1 MNIIKKEAVMFLQ
14 IGLFLLGGLFFGG
27 FSAAPA
33 LASKTAAAPPAVVA
47 TSPGKAAPAVKTTT
61 ETTVKTAAISP
72 AAAFSPTTASGD
84 KGAEKSDFVL
94 TLPPPPPA
102 PAAFPA
108 APDRQTTIVHQTE
121 GAKFAPSVQAVPV
134 HRTIWRK
141 AHQKG
146 YFVFHF
152 ANKFFAHEDFE
163 FDGRSLSLGFGAQFW
178 RNAELELYI
187 NTGRTTPSFGLKY
200 SYPFAGEGETWIP
213 GADASLL
220 LGLIDERDR
229 EFRELL
235 AAGAGAGLFLKTF
248 VSKKYALIARGGA
261 SFSVPVSGSL
271 WDELPK
277 IYISLG
283 FKRYFN

>member
-1 MNIIKKEAVMFLQ
+1 MFLQ
-14 IGLFLLGGLFFGG
+14 TRFFLLGTLLG
-27 FSAAPA
+27 AAPA
-33 LASKTAAAPPAVVA
+33 LASKNPPAQAPAVVVA
-47 TSPGKAAPAVKTTT
+47 SKPAAQTGKAAVQ
-61 ETTVKTAAISP
+61 TAAIPASTATAKKSELVLTLESP
-72 AAAFSPTTASGD
+72 AAPT
-84 KGAEKSDFVL
+84 
-94 TLPPPPPA
+94 PPA
-102 PAAFPA
+102 PAPLAEKAASFPA
-108 APDRQTTIVHQTE
+108 SPVQQTTIVQTE
-121 GAKFAPSVQAVPV
+121 GAKFAPSVQALPV
-134 HRTIWRK
+134 QNTIWRK